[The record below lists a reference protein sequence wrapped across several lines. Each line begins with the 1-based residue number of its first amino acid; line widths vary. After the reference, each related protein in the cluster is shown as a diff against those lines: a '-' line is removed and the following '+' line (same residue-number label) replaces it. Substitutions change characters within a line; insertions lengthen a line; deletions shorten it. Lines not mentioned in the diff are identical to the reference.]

1 LWDNASFAQSWHFA
15 IAGLSCVSL
24 IFLSLIEGFSMSQF
38 RLARLCV
45 MLAAVGL
52 APALMNNAF
61 AQQKDKQPAAA
72 APAAEQ
78 KGPSVRPELL
88 KLVDPNQIKPLLDAK
103 NFTEVQTRIS
113 QAEALPNLTPYE
125 TYVINRMKLSLG
137 STAGNDAMAMPALE
151 AVINSGF
158 LTDADKDNFI
168 VALGN
173 MYYNAKNYPKAIE
186 WYKRYEKESATPD
199 KVHGALIRAYY
210 LSGDYATAKTALL
223 PVLSDKSGAAPA
235 QEDLRLLAS
244 SANKVKDDATYLA
257 ALDKMI
263 AYYPSDDFWLDAIN
277 RGIQRRPGFDGN
289 ENLVG
294 IYRLMGVA
302 VQQMSAEDYVNY
314 GELALQAGFP
324 TEAKKAIDK
333 GFAAGVLGTGANAA
347 KHRQLR
353 DKATRDAAN
362 DAKGIASGEASAA
375 KSKNGAGLVNI
386 GWAYVTMGEYDKGI
400 GFIQQGIAK
409 GGLKHNG
416 DEARLRLGVA
426 YYQAGRKDEAV
437 KAFESVKAG
446 GGLSDLA
453 KYWIILAKQPAQVPT
468 APVSPAPAPA
478 K

>member
-1 LWDNASFAQSWHFA
+1 
-15 IAGLSCVSL
+15 
-24 IFLSLIEGFSMSQF
+24 MSQF

-52 APALMNNAF
+52 APALMNTAL
-61 AQQKDKQPAAA
+61 AQKNDKQPA
-72 APAAEQ
+72 PVAEQ
-78 KGPSVRPELL
+78 KGPSVRPELM
-88 KLVDPNQIKPLLDAK
+88 KLVDPGQIKPLLDAK
-103 NFTEVQTRIS
+103 NFTEVQNRIT

-137 STAGNDAMAMPALE
+137 STSGNDAMAIPALE
-151 AVINSGF
+151 AVLNSGF
-158 LTDADKDNFI
+158 MSGPDKENFTI
-168 VALGN
+168 ALGN

-186 WYKRYEKESATPD
+186 WFKRYEKESSTPE
-199 KVHGALIRAYY
+199 KVRAPLVQAYY
-210 LSGDYATAKTALL
+210 LAGDYATAKTLL
-223 PVLSDKSGAAPA
+223 MPLLADKSGVTPSK
-235 QEDLRLLAS
+235 QDLTMLAS
-244 SANKVKDDATYLA
+244 AANKVKDDATYLA
-257 ALDKMI
+257 ALDKLI
-263 AYYPSDDFWLDAIN
+263 AYYPTDDFWLDAIN

-302 VQQMSAEDYVNY
+302 VKQMSAEDYVNY

-324 TEAKKAIDK
+324 TEAKKALDK
-333 GFAAGVLGTGANAA
+333 GFAAGVLGTGSNAA

-353 DKATRDAAN
+353 DKATKGAAD

-426 YYQAGRKDEAV
+426 HYYAGRKDDAV

-453 KYWIILAKQPAQVPT
+453 KYWTILAKAPAQGAAA
-468 APVSPAPAPA
+468 APPAA
-478 K
+478 